1 MKLKECEIAKSTL
14 LAKSMIYKKRKY
26 PFEYNGYFCSK
37 NCYYLPQ
44 FNPIKT
50 ARLTCVCKGNVE
62 AQFSLHD
69 VLSVISTP
77 LMSLR

>member
-14 LAKSMIYKKRKY
+14 LAKSMIYNKKKY
-26 PFEYNGYFCSK
+26 IFDYNWFFV
-37 NCYYLPQ
+37 LIPQ
-44 FNPIKT
+44 FFSIKT
-50 ARLTCVCKGNVE
+50 TRLTCVCKGNVE

>member
-1 MKLKECEIAKSTL
+1 MKLKECEIVKSTL
-14 LAKSMIYKKRKY
+14 LAKSMIYKKRNILLITMGEKLI
-26 PFEYNGYFCSK
+26 E
-37 NCYYLPQ
+37 LPQ
-44 FNPIKT
+44 FFPIKT
-50 ARLTCVCKGNVE
+50 TRLTCVCKGNVE

>member
-14 LAKSMIYKKRKY
+14 LAKSMIYNKRKY
-26 PFEYNGYFCSK
+26 IFDYNGFFV
-37 NCYYLPQ
+37 LRIVFLQ
-44 FNPIKT
+44 FFPIKT
-50 ARLTCVCKGNVE
+50 TRLTWVCKGNVE